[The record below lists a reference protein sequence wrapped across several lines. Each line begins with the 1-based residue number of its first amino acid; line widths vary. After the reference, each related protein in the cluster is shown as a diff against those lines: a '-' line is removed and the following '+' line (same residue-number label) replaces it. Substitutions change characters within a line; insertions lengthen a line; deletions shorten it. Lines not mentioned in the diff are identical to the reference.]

1 MAVDDMGIFA
11 GKAEFTEQFA
21 AVRSGFQTGVV
32 GIFGFVPGGF
42 VRNQQPLKGCDAQ
55 TTEQR
60 GIFSSL

>member
-1 MAVDDMGIFA
+1 MAIDDVGVFA
-11 GKAEFTEQFA
+11 GKAERTEQFA
-21 AVRSGFQTGVV
+21 AIRSSFETGVV

-60 GIFSSL
+60 GIFAAP